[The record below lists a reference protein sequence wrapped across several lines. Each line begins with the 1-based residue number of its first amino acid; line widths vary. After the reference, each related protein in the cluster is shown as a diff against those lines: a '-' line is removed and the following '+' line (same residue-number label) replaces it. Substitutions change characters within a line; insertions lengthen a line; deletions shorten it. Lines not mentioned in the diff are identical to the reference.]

1 MLGLALLL
9 IALQQTGSGC
19 PAQYRRQLPSEI
31 ESVADAAIHALT
43 GKRGRQM
50 SRVTGQE
57 YSTFGPTVRHP
68 RVECINACPP
78 DRAAGCHAV
87 ALQEPGHKIGT
98 NCFLIAL
105 ALEKHKFKTASWVT
119 GGIYAGGGADDIR
132 RLELFGRH
140 AGLAFQIVDDILDMT
155 QDSSQLGKTPGKDLA
170 SEKTTWPAVHGMER
184 SRADAAQLIDLAFA
198 ELAPYGQRADNLK
211 AVARYL
217 VERTN

>member
-1 MLGLALLL
+1 V
-9 IALQQTGSGC
+9 S
-19 PAQYRRQLPSEI
+19 
-31 ESVADAAIHALT
+31 
-43 GKRGRQM
+43 
-50 SRVTGQE
+50 
-57 YSTFGPTVRHP
+57 
-68 RVECINACPP
+68 
-78 DRAAGCHAV
+78 
-87 ALQEPGHKIGT
+87 
-98 NCFLIAL
+98 
-105 ALEKHKFKTASWVT
+105 
-119 GGIYAGGGADDIR
+119 GGIYAGGGVDDIR

-184 SRADAAQLIDLAFA
+184 SRADAAQLIDSAFA